1 MAEWRGFVVNFQWS
15 PFPRNQSTKNP
26 EKSREI
32 QEDVNGEKLT
42 VKKWWIFGADFF
54 HGLVPIF
61 SRFTPI
67 FHGL

>member
-1 MAEWRGFVVNFQWS
+1 MPSKSFVSF
-15 PFPRNQSTKNP
+15 
-26 EKSREI
+26 ESREQPSLRVAEINSSEIGISI

-42 VKKWWIFGADFF
+42 VKKNCGF
-54 HGLVPIF
+54 LVPIF